1 MKRIAILCS
10 TLILILLLVIM
21 VVNCQQK
28 PTPAP
33 APVTEPAIP
42 TNFTTY
48 TSEDFFSISYPQG
61 WAPAISVMEEM
72 EKEAKELIKGI
83 DPEVEIEDVKFIF
96 VGGKTTEEGWYPFV
110 NITLAPREVGYYTLD
125 EICEAEDLWA
135 REYMQRYKI
144 YSQIRTVVD
153 GREADITCDE
163 DYEPETGLWSYTSLT
178 TVKDDFVWF
187 VVCGSES
194 EDYNEYEDIFNNIVR
209 SLRILN

>member
-1 MKRIAILCS
+1 
-10 TLILILLLVIM
+10 
-21 VVNCQQK
+21 
-28 PTPAP
+28 
-33 APVTEPAIP
+33 
-42 TNFTTY
+42 
-48 TSEDFFSISYPQG
+48 
-61 WAPAISVMEEM
+61 M
-72 EKEAKELIKGI
+72 EKEAKAWIKSI
-83 DPEVEIEDVKFIF
+83 DPKVDIEDAKMIFI
-96 VGGKTTEEGWYPFV
+96 GGRPNEEGWYPSV
-110 NITLAPREVGYYTLD
+110 SIVIMPRTTGYYTLD

-135 REYMQRYKI
+135 REYSQKYRV
-144 YSQIRTVVD
+144 YSQIRTMVD